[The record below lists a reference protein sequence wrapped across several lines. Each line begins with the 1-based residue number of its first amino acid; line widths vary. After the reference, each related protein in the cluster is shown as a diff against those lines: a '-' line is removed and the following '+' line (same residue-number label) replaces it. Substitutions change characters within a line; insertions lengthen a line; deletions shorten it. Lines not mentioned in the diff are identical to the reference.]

1 MINRF
6 QLVSVAM
13 AIASLTSVCAH
24 AQTTTSPAGEKP
36 LPADVAVRPGANQ
49 EKPTPSTKSR
59 AAVKDET
66 KDARRAG
73 TLVPAGQQPLP
84 AAMTPKPGTNKEA
97 PVGSNESR
105 SEVKADTKAARG
117 AGELVPAGE
126 ATMPIKASQPK

>member
-1 MINRF
+1 MNRF

-13 AIASLTSVCAH
+13 ATAALTSVSAH
-24 AQTTTSPAGEKP
+24 AQTTTPPAGEKP
-36 LPADVAVRPGANQ
+36 LPADAAVRPGANQ

-105 SEVKADTKAARG
+105 SDVKADTKAARR
-117 AGELVPAGE
+117 AGELTPAGE
-126 ATMPIKASQPK
+126 ATAPIKASQPK